1 MIDSEQDDMF
11 VRGEDGPNSPIVFND
26 AVEFNNGVSLSKTES
41 GKWKNWLSVNL
52 TMRAVSDLNWCLLSY
67 RCKHK
72 WGLREQ
78 VLGQVKLTDD
88 NL

>member
-41 GKWKNWLSVNL
+41 GKWKN
-52 TMRAVSDLNWCLLSY
+52 
-67 RCKHK
+67 
-72 WGLREQ
+72 
-78 VLGQVKLTDD
+78 
-88 NL
+88 